1 MVAVLLALSGALAL
15 PTTAEAQEI
24 SLVSNIT
31 EPHNGIQNIYPPDF
45 TLGTN
50 QIGERRGAQR
60 FTTGSNPEGY
70 TLKSVVLNLH
80 TGIGTGQVVQV
91 AIHDDGSS
99 GNPGTLLAVLDSPA
113 DPLGDNTGTAGNRTF
128 AAPSPLSLNADT
140 EYWVVVSNT
149 TTDNSYFE
157 IALTRSNNE
166 TTAHGFSIRNSHL
179 FGTPGSWQE
188 DSNTK
193 LRMEIRGTVEIPPE
207 VTLHL
212 SNDEPFEDT
221 EQATVTATVAPASPE
236 AFTVEISANPVAPAT
251 DDDFELSTNRTLS
264 FAANET
270 ESTGTVEI
278 SPVDDDNPEPDDVV
292 TVSGV
297 VSNAAIPDPDD
308 VTFTIINDDTTAM
321 RNVTVVSGP
330 GPDGVWSAGERVEL
344 EVRYNLPV
352 VVEQPSSYYDCW
364 SYYDD
369 GTCRPPGPFVV
380 VVFRSDARPGYGEVL
395 SVALVPYVSG
405 SGTNTLRFAYTV
417 GEAEAG
423 ARGVW
428 VVADDGMLL
437 RGATIRPLGGGDVE
451 LSEYTLTR
459 VRQVTV
465 ERPSGGA
472 WTAGD
477 KVQVTVIFAGRSYTP
492 PKNLDEVYVNDK
504 GGTPSVDLLLGD
516 SEHPGLA
523 RTARY
528 KRGSGSNTLTF
539 EYEVTAGDGQVSAVE
554 VVADSLARNGATI
567 RNKRGYDAGLHHLG
581 VPWYSPPPL
590 QVRFVSWPKRHD
602 GRKQVD
608 VRVAFSEPVERS
620 PEEVGEYGVRVGG
633 GEVTSVREVD
643 DRENELEDREVA
655 WEFEIEPDSDELLT
669 VSLEAGRPCEEA
681 GAICTPDGRALSE
694 GIWTMVRGP
703 DEDVELTEPDDET
716 PAPTENVVP
725 PGPED
730 DETIDTTDTESDF
743 RESPDSEE
751 YLEIPA
757 AGGGCAIASA
767 GHVSGNALR
776 NTVFSLFLTAAA
788 LLVSGGGKR
797 YLKP

>member
-1 MVAVLLALSGALAL
+1 MDSKTLCNATEHLPVKTRKPLTAPPPSLERRNSAPDKRLGAFCLMVAALLALSGALAL
-15 PTTAEAQEI
+15 PATAQTPPTCTLNTGDLWCSVITVVENNDYYGYHSSH
-24 SLVSNIT
+24 SLSYGELSSNSFMVGTSRYTI
-31 EPHNGIQNIYPPDF
+31 D
-45 TLGTN
+45 TL
-50 QIGERRGAQR
+50 
-60 FTTGSNPEGY
+60 
-70 TLKSVVLNLH
+70 SV
-80 TGIGTGQVVQV
+80 
-91 AIHDDGSS
+91 AGSS
-99 GNPGTLLAVLDSPA
+99 KED
-113 DPLGDNTGTAGNRTF
+113 AGNLTLDLTERPS
-128 AAPSPLSLNADT
+128 AAEQEALDRLVLHLDDDAFRLIDRKAGPPGFF
-140 EYWVVVSNT
+140 YW
-149 TTDNSYFE
+149 
-157 IALTRSNNE
+157 
-166 TTAHGFSIRNSHL
+166 
-179 FGTPGSWQE
+179 E
-188 DSNTK
+188 DSDLDWSGK
-193 LRMEIRGTVEIPPE
+193 DYVIARLREIPPE

-212 SNDEPFEDT
+212 SEDRLRENT
-221 EQATVTATVAPASPE
+221 GIVTVTATVSPASSE
-236 AFTVEISANPVAPAT
+236 VFTVEISANPVAPAT

-264 FAANET
+264 FAPNAT
-270 ESTGTVEI
+270 GSTGTVEI

-321 RNVTVVSGP
+321 RNVRVVSGP
-330 GPDGVWSAGERVEL
+330 GPDRVWSAGELVEL
-344 EVRYNLPV
+344 EVSYSLPV
-352 VVEQPSSYYDCW
+352 VVERPSSYYDCW

-405 SGTNTLRFAYTV
+405 SGTDTLRFAYTV
-417 GEAEAG
+417 GADEDG

-437 RGATIRPLGGGDVE
+437 RGATIRPLRGGDVE

-459 VRQVTV
+459 VRRVTV
-465 ERPSGGA
+465 RKPSGGA
-472 WTAGD
+472 WTED
-477 KVQVTVIFAGRSYTP
+477 DTVRVTVIFAGRSYTP
-492 PKNLDEVYVNDK
+492 PKNLNEVYVNDK

-516 SEHPGLA
+516 SERRGLA

-554 VVADSLARNGATI
+554 VVANSLARNGATI

-776 NTVFSLFLTAAA
+776 NTVFSLFLTAAV